1 MKLDINSTIDKGEYK
16 GKKVSKILSE
26 DKKCIFKLIKDGF
39 NFSDEVLEQAGIKK
53 KVHSVSTICSIVDH
67 DKTELTKKLEI
78 DTIDITTLINEIIIT
93 DVPKIPI
100 DDTIDEK
107 NIDDEEDDFEI
118 LDDGII

>member
-26 DKKCIFKLIKDGF
+26 DKKCIFKLIKEGF

-53 KVHSVSTICSIVDH
+53 KIHSVATVCSIVEH
-67 DKTELTKKLEI
+67 DKSELTKKLEV
-78 DTIDITTLINEIIIT
+78 DTIDVTTLINEIIISDIPKLSD
-93 DVPKIPI
+93 DVVSKK
-100 DDTIDEK
+100 T
-107 NIDDEEDDFEI
+107 IDDEEDDFNL

>member
-53 KVHSVSTICSIVDH
+53 KIHSVSTICSIVDH

-78 DTIDITTLINEIIIT
+78 DTIDVTTLINEIIIT